1 MNRVGVL
8 GFLHESNTFL
18 PVPTTYEDFA
28 RTSMT
33 RGAGMLERWKG
44 GRHELSG
51 MFAGLEESS
60 LTAVPCMATFAVPS
74 GALTE
79 DAYERLVA
87 ELLDSVRQNLPIDA
101 LLVAL
106 HGATVSV
113 PYPDADGEFLRRLR
127 EMVGPEMPVVLTLD
141 LHANISAA
149 MAQHSTA
156 LVTYR
161 SNPHLDQEE
170 RGREAARLLARTMR
184 GEVRPVQALEAPPF
198 FVQISKQYTAV
209 EPARSLY
216 AAVQEVMAWP
226 GILSASTAMGFYY
239 ADVPEMGTTFVA
251 VADGDLALARR
262 AARWMAERAWA
273 QRHQFTGDLPDPAA
287 AIRYAGSKAKKPV
300 VLMDVGDNVGGGSP
314 GDSTILFAELLR
326 QKVPNGLVILYDPE
340 SVERCVAAG
349 VGTEVSLRAGGK
361 SDREHA
367 HPVAVHGR
375 VRTLADG
382 VYVETEVR
390 HGGWG
395 RYDQGITAVVETPD
409 RHTVVLTSRRMA
421 PMSLEQVISLGIRA
435 ERKDILIVKGV
446 VAPRAA
452 YEPIAGEVVLVDT
465 PGVTSD
471 DPRRFTYVR
480 RGRPLFPLEPDAV
493 YGEGLEQTAEGG

>member
-1 MNRVGVL
+1 MNRVGIL

-33 RGAGMLERWKG
+33 RGAVMLERWKG

-51 MFAGLEESS
+51 MIAGLEEMD

-74 GALTE
+74 GALTG
-79 DAYERLVA
+79 DAYERLAA
-87 ELLDSVRQNLPIDA
+87 ELLDSVRQNLPVDA

-113 PYPDADGEFLRRLR
+113 RYPDADGEFLRRLR
-127 EMVGPEMPVVLTLD
+127 ETVGPEMPIVVTLD

-156 LVTYR
+156 LVAYR
-161 SNPHLDQEE
+161 TNPHLDQEQ

-184 GEVRPVQALEAPPF
+184 GEVRPVQVLEAPPF

-262 AARWMAERAWA
+262 AARWMAEHAWA
-273 QRHQFTGDLPDPAA
+273 QRRQFTGNLPDPAA
-287 AIRYAGSKAKKPV
+287 AVRYASSKARKPV

-314 GDSTILFAELLR
+314 GDSTTLFGELLR

-349 VGTEVSLRAGGK
+349 VGTEVTLRAGGK
-361 SDREHA
+361 SDGEHV
-367 HPVAVHGR
+367 HPVAVDGR

-421 PMSLEQVISLGIRA
+421 PMSLEQVISLGIHP

-471 DPRRFTYVR
+471 DPRRFAYTHR
-480 RGRPLFPLEPDAV
+480 RQPLFPLELDAV
-493 YGEGLEQTAEGG
+493 YGEGLEQTGEGV

>member
-28 RTSMT
+28 STSMT
-33 RGAGMLERWKG
+33 RGAAMLERWKG

-51 MFAGLEESS
+51 MFAGLEEMG
-60 LTAVPCMATFAVPS
+60 LTAVPCMATLAVPS

-79 DAYERLVA
+79 NAYERLVA
-87 ELLDSVRQNLPIDA
+87 ELLDSVRQNLPVDA

-127 EMVGPEMPVVLTLD
+127 AIVGPEMPIVLTLD

-149 MAQHSTA
+149 MAHHSTA

-161 SNPHLDQEE
+161 SNPHLDQEK
-170 RGREAARLLARTMR
+170 RGREAACLLARTMR
-184 GEVRPVQALEAPPF
+184 GEVRPVQALEGPPF

-287 AIRYAGSKAKKPV
+287 AVRYAGSKAKKPV
-300 VLMDVGDNVGGGSP
+300 VLMDVGDNVGGGGP
-314 GDSTILFAELLR
+314 GDSTILLAELLR
-326 QKVPNGLVILYDPE
+326 QKAANGLVILYDPE

-349 VGTEVSLRAGGK
+349 VGAEVDLWVGGK
-361 SDREHA
+361 TDREHVQ
-367 HPVAVHGR
+367 PIAVHGR

-395 RYDQGITAVVETPD
+395 RYDQGITAVVETLD

-421 PMSLEQVISLGIRA
+421 PMSLEQVISLGIRP

-471 DPRRFTYVR
+471 DPRRFTYER
-480 RGRPLFPLEPDAV
+480 RRRPLFPLEPDAV
-493 YGEGLEQTAEGG
+493 YGEGL

>member
-1 MNRVGVL
+1 
-8 GFLHESNTFL
+8 
-18 PVPTTYEDFA
+18 
-28 RTSMT
+28 
-33 RGAGMLERWKG
+33 
-44 GRHELSG
+44 
-51 MFAGLEESS
+51 
-60 LTAVPCMATFAVPS
+60 MATFAVPS

-287 AIRYAGSKAKKPV
+287 AVRYAGSKAKKPV

-349 VGTEVSLRAGGK
+349 VGTEVNLRAGGK
-361 SDREHA
+361 SDREHVQ
-367 HPVAVHGR
+367 PVAVHGR

-395 RYDQGITAVVETPD
+395 RYDQGITAVVETRTGTP
-409 RHTVVLTSRRMA
+409 SSS
-421 PMSLEQVISLGIRA
+421 P
-435 ERKDILIVKGV
+435 
-446 VAPRAA
+446 
-452 YEPIAGEVVLVDT
+452 AG
-465 PGVTSD
+465 GW
-471 DPRRFTYVR
+471 
-480 RGRPLFPLEPDAV
+480 RP
-493 YGEGLEQTAEGG
+493 

>member
-51 MFAGLEESS
+51 MFAGLEEMG

-79 DAYERLVA
+79 DAYERVVA
-87 ELLDSVRQNLPIDA
+87 ELLDSVRQNLPVDA

-141 LHANISAA
+141 LHANISSA

-170 RGREAARLLARTMR
+170 RGREAARLLSRTMR

-251 VADGDLALARR
+251 VADGDVVLARR

-273 QRHQFTGDLPDPAA
+273 QRHLFTGDLPDPAA
-287 AIRYAGSKAKKPV
+287 AVRYAGSKAMKPV

-349 VGTEVSLRAGGK
+349 VGTEVNLWAGGK

-367 HPVAVHGR
+367 HPVAVQGR

-421 PMSLEQVISLGIRA
+421 PMSLEQVISLGIRP

-480 RGRPLFPLEPDAV
+480 RRRPLFPLEPDAV